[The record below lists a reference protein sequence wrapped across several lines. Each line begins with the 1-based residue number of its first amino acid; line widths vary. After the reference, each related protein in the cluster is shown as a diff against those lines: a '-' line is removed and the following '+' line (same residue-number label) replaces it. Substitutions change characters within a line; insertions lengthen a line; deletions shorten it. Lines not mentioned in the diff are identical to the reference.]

1 MTAGRSGPAY
11 PGVAPRTAGSRF
23 SSAMIPGLMS
33 SPDHASIAGAPCA
46 APPPGLRDAVRTAV
60 GRRLSL
66 LEGRFAVC
74 RLPACAPWPVPRAGP
89 LLSITR
95 TAEET
100 SVVCLAEN
108 APRGARL
115 EDGWRALKLEGPIPF
130 QEVGVLSALSGSLAA
145 AGLSLFALSTFD
157 TDYVLVKETDLAT
170 AVDALR
176 GAGFG
181 VDGEGR

>member
-1 MTAGRSGPAY
+1 VTAGPEWPREA
-11 PGVAPRTAGSRF
+11 GVAGRTAEPGF
-23 SSAMIPGLMS
+23 SNVMIAGLMS
-33 SPDHASIAGAPCA
+33 SPDHAPIAGAPCA
-46 APPPGLRDAVRTAV
+46 APPGVLTAV
-60 GRRLSL
+60 ARRLSL

-95 TAEET
+95 TGEET

-108 APRGARL
+108 APRGARV

-130 QEVGVLSALSGSLAA
+130 QEIGVLSALSGSLAG
-145 AGLSLFALSTFD
+145 AGLSLFAISTFD
-157 TDYVLVKETDLAT
+157 TDYILVKETDLAA

-176 GAGFG
+176 RAGFG
-181 VDGEGR
+181 VDGEAL

>member
-1 MTAGRSGPAY
+1 
-11 PGVAPRTAGSRF
+11 
-23 SSAMIPGLMS
+23 MIRGLMS
-33 SPDHASIAGAPCA
+33 SPDHASITTAPCA
-46 APPPGLRDAVRTAV
+46 DPPGLRDGAVTAV

-108 APRGARL
+108 APRGARV

-130 QEVGVLSALSGSLAA
+130 QQVGVLSALSGSLAG

-157 TDYVLVKETDLAT
+157 TDYVLVKETDLAA

-176 GAGFG
+176 RAGFG
-181 VDGEGR
+181 VDDEVR